1 MKKRVLIT
9 LLSFVILLIGCAKA
23 DEELSETVALGI
35 DARLEYTNQSGTGWA
50 YYHPATL
57 ELLIAGSQAELAI
70 LEELD
75 SSDEDL
81 YQLISH
87 TIDLIATAERA
98 LVERRIDVPAWFA
111 ARIGYSQALAA
122 IHERSP
128 IILSNHDNL
137 NRLLEVANETIPEAD
152 PRQKLGL
159 LADDIAQL
167 QQLTED
173 ELTLHRRIKLDDEL
187 TATVYHTSEMNVDVF
202 VFSKPEEEYASG
214 FTVLNRET
222 ADEQKAAFYETIL
235 RGLVVNIPRES
246 LMFMNRFDQSS
257 DEHQLAVMTYGFDH
271 DIDQDMVTTVYQ
283 QLQEA
288 NAKQEAATALQQEQ
302 SQQNQDEQTQT
313 ENEGASE
320 QRRAIARAESYTNL
334 MAFSRAR
341 LIQQLEFEGFTHNDA
356 QWAVDQLTID
366 WNEQALK
373 KANSYH
379 SLMSLPPDNI
389 RRLLASE
396 DFSEEQIDYA
406 MTNMGN

>member
-1 MKKRVLIT
+1 MP
-9 LLSFVILLIGCAKA
+9 
-23 DEELSETVALGI
+23 D
-35 DARLEYTNQSGTGWA
+35 
-50 YYHPATL
+50 
-57 ELLIAGSQAELAI
+57 
-70 LEELD
+70 
-75 SSDEDL
+75 
-81 YQLISH
+81 
-87 TIDLIATAERA
+87 
-98 LVERRIDVPAWFA
+98 
-111 ARIGYSQALAA
+111 
-122 IHERSP
+122 
-128 IILSNHDNL
+128 
-137 NRLLEVANETIPEAD
+137 
-152 PRQKLGL
+152 
-159 LADDIAQL
+159 
-167 QQLTED
+167 
-173 ELTLHRRIKLDDEL
+173 
-187 TATVYHTSEMNVDVF
+187 
-202 VFSKPEEEYASG
+202 EEYASG

-235 RGLVVNIPRES
+235 RALAVNIPRES
-246 LMFMNRFDQSS
+246 MMFMNRFDQSS

-302 SQQNQDEQTQT
+302 NKDEQTQT
-313 ENEGASE
+313 ENEGSSE

-379 SLMSLPPDNI
+379 SLMSLPPENI
-389 RRLLASE
+389 RRLLTFE

-406 MTNMGN
+406 MTNIGN

>member
-1 MKKRVLIT
+1 MKKRILIT
-9 LLSFVILLIGCAKA
+9 LLSFVILLIGCTKA

-50 YYHPATL
+50 YYQPATL

-81 YQLISH
+81 QQLISH
-87 TIDLIATAERA
+87 TIDLMATAERA

-111 ARIGYSQALAA
+111 ARIGRSQALAA
-122 IHERSP
+122 IHEKSP
-128 IILSNHDNL
+128 IILSNQDNL
-137 NRLLEVANETIPEAD
+137 DSLLEVANEMIPEAD
-152 PRQKLGL
+152 PREKLGL
-159 LADDIAQL
+159 LADDIEQL

-173 ELTLHRRIKLDDEL
+173 ALTLHRTIELDDGL
-187 TATVYHTSEMNVDVF
+187 TATVYHTSETNVDVF
-202 VFSKPEEEYASG
+202 VFAMPDEEYASG

-235 RGLVVNIPRES
+235 RALAVNIPRES
-246 LMFMNRFDQSS
+246 MMFMNRFDQSS

-302 SQQNQDEQTQT
+302 NNDEQTQT
-313 ENEGASE
+313 ENEGSSE

-341 LIQQLEFEGFTHNDA
+341 LIQQLEFEGFPHNDA

-389 RRLLASE
+389 RRLLTFE

-406 MTNMGN
+406 MTNIGN

>member
-87 TIDLIATAERA
+87 TIDLMATAERA

-137 NRLLEVANETIPEAD
+137 NSLLEVANETIPEAD
-152 PRQKLGL
+152 PREKLGL
-159 LADDIAQL
+159 LADDIEQL

-173 ELTLHRRIKLDDEL
+173 ALTLHRTIELDDGL
-187 TATVYHTSEMNVDVF
+187 TATVYHTSETNVDVF

-257 DEHQLAVMTYGFDH
+257 DEYQLAVMTYGFDH

-302 SQQNQDEQTQT
+302 NNDEQTQT
-313 ENEGASE
+313 ENEGSSE
-320 QRRAIARAESYTNL
+320 QRRTIARAESYTNL

-389 RRLLASE
+389 RRLLTFE

-406 MTNMGN
+406 MTNIGN

>member
-1 MKKRVLIT
+1 MKKRILIT
-9 LLSFVILLIGCAKA
+9 LLSFVILLIGCTKA

-50 YYHPATL
+50 YYQPATL

-81 YQLISH
+81 QQLISH
-87 TIDLIATAERA
+87 TIDLMATAERA

-128 IILSNHDNL
+128 IILSNQDNL
-137 NRLLEVANETIPEAD
+137 NSLLEVANETIPEAD
-152 PRQKLGL
+152 PREKLGL
-159 LADDIAQL
+159 LADDIEQL

-173 ELTLHRRIKLDDEL
+173 ALTLHRTIELDDGL
-187 TATVYHTSEMNVDVF
+187 TATVYHTSETNVDVF
-202 VFSKPEEEYASG
+202 VFAMPDEEYASG

-235 RGLVVNIPRES
+235 RALAVNIPRES
-246 LMFMNRFDQSS
+246 MMFMNRFDQSS

-288 NAKQEAATALQQEQ
+288 NAKQDAASALQQEQ
-302 SQQNQDEQTQT
+302 NNDEQTQT
-313 ENEGASE
+313 ENKGSSE
-320 QRRAIARAESYTNL
+320 QRRAIARAESFTNL

-389 RRLLASE
+389 RRLLAFE

-406 MTNMGN
+406 MTNIGN

>member
-1 MKKRVLIT
+1 MKKRILIT
-9 LLSFVILLIGCAKA
+9 LLSFVILLIGCTKA
-23 DEELSETVALGI
+23 NEELSETVALGI

-50 YYHPATL
+50 YYQPATL

-81 YQLISH
+81 QQLISH
-87 TIDLIATAERA
+87 TIDLMATAERA

-111 ARIGYSQALAA
+111 ARIGYSHALAA

-128 IILSNHDNL
+128 IILSNQDNL

-152 PRQKLGL
+152 PREKLGL

-173 ELTLHRRIKLDDEL
+173 ALTLHRTIEIDDGL
-187 TATVYHTSEMNVDVF
+187 TATVYHTSETNVDVF

-257 DEHQLAVMTYGFDH
+257 DEYQLAVMTYGFDH

-288 NAKQEAATALQQEQ
+288 ATALQQEQ
-302 SQQNQDEQTQT
+302 NNDEQTQT
-313 ENEGASE
+313 ENEGSSE
-320 QRRAIARAESYTNL
+320 QRRTIARAESYTNL

-389 RRLLASE
+389 RRLLTFE

-406 MTNMGN
+406 MTNIGN